1 MAKPTDTVRAASFN
15 VLRFWLLARA
25 ASRLHHARPPF
36 FWPRGVSRSFLSP
49 LRSFLSPPSLSCP
62 MRNRMIFIY
71 GSQQRLLAAR
81 SRCQVSHLSNP
92 TPQPRSLPL
101 SLPSC
106 RPLLTDFL
114 PIPLPY
120 CSQDRPAARLW
131 AGAAWSWLPRLSRAQ
146 ATGGVVERARSGHDG
161 RSPARTAS
169 VAASSGVPW
178 REMCVRV

>member
-1 MAKPTDTVRAASFN
+1 MPRVATNRHRACCLLECACC
-15 VLRFWLLARA
+15 WLLARA

-36 FWPRGVSRSFLSP
+36 FLPRGISRSFLSP

-62 MRNRMIFIY
+62 MRNRLIFILRP
-71 GSQQRLLAAR
+71 QQRLLAAR
-81 SRCQVSHLSNP
+81 SRCQVSHPSNP

-120 CSQDRPAARLW
+120 CSQDRPAARLS
-131 AGAAWSWLPRLSRAQ
+131 AGAGWSWLPRLSRGK
-146 ATGGVVERARSGHDG
+146 ATGREVERARDG
-161 RSPARTAS
+161 RDGRFPA
-169 VAASSGVPW
+169 
-178 REMCVRV
+178 